1 MTPPTIDILRVE
13 GSHRE
18 VGRQLG
24 EMGRDRIQDE
34 LATAFDDLPAAR
46 SRDQQLALAAG
57 YRDLT
62 RDAAPLVDR

>member
-34 LATAFDDLPAAR
+34 LGTAFDDLPAGR
-46 SRDQQLALAAG
+46 SRAQQLELAAG
-57 YRDLT
+57 YRDSP
-62 RDAAPLVDR
+62 ASGCPG

>member
-34 LATAFDDLPAAR
+34 LATAFDDLPAG
-46 SRDQQLALAAG
+46 SALAISSSNSPPATVTSRASG
-57 YRDLT
+57 S
-62 RDAAPLVDR
+62 PG